1 MLCLVSS
8 VLSVQATFLAQSVKD
23 TYWSGKTSCRI
34 SHWKLLAIAN
44 QVRLLLRVLNR
55 SRTFYRLWIQLFIC
69 KWTTKLYFLAFN
81 TQCAINQP
89 AGVCQFRFVRQ
100 LPSSLSDI
108 SSYYIYSW
116 MLQRPVTKWN
126 IALSKI
132 TDFSGKHSGRCQ
144 FGCLSTSEGWNV
156 TYSTWNR
163 KHIFLTFAASW
174 RDKYDRL

>member
-8 VLSVQATFLAQSVKD
+8 VLSVQAIFLAQSVKD

-44 QVRLLLRVLNR
+44 QVRLLLRVLNQ
-55 SRTFYRLWIQLFIC
+55 SRMFYRLWIQLFIC
-69 KWTTKLYFLAFN
+69 KWTTKLYSLAFD

-126 IALSKI
+126 IALNKNYRFLWK
-132 TDFSGKHSGRCQ
+132 T
-144 FGCLSTSEGWNV
+144 FGTMSVRLFVDLWGLKCYLFNMKQKT
-156 TYSTWNR
+156 
-163 KHIFLTFAASW
+163 HISNFRSQLA
-174 RDKYDRL
+174 R